1 MIESVRLNRV
11 RNIQEFNRLRNQ
23 RRRDHLARVETARIE
38 KSKTK
43 QENIARDAKQKQE
56 AAERKQVR
64 REIWEAKVKAEAE
77 AAAAAGTK
85 GQSVTHIF
93 QVSSS

>member
-11 RNIQEFNRLRNQ
+11 RKIQEFNRLRNQ
-23 RRRDHLARVETARIE
+23 RRRDHLTRVEAARIE
-38 KSKTK
+38 KSKIK
-43 QENIARDAKQKQE
+43 QENIARDAKRKQE

-77 AAAAAGTK
+77 AAAAAGTN
-85 GQSVTHIF
+85 GQSVTNTS